1 MDKVFTVLGWFVL
14 ATLALAIARQ
24 LSEQK
29 TIDES
34 LYAPAALTERFMDL
48 NPASTQEPAGN
59 LNVRDPYALLSG
71 VLPVSEKSK
80 TGDLNAQSCYATDFL
95 AQNQKTGNFSQTT
108 NNFKHKGPDSCS
120 SPITGFVNTIYK

>member
-29 TIDES
+29 MIDES
-34 LYAPAALTERFMDL
+34 IFAPASLTERFVNL
-48 NPASTQEPAGN
+48 NPADLEKNP
-59 LNVRDPYALLSG
+59 RDPYALLG
-71 VLPVSEKSK
+71 GAMPVNTVSK
-80 TGDLNAQSCYATDFL
+80 TGELTAQSCYETDFL
-95 AQNQKTGNFSQTT
+95 AQHQKTGNFSQTT

-120 SPITGFVNTIYK
+120 SPKTEFVNTIYK

>member
-1 MDKVFTVLGWFVL
+1 MDMVFTVLGWFVL

-29 TIDES
+29 MIAES
-34 LYAPAALTERFMDL
+34 PFAPAALTERFVNL
-48 NPASTQEPAGN
+48 NPAEFDKNP
-59 LNVRDPYALLSG
+59 RDPYALLGG
-71 VLPVSEKSK
+71 VLPVNTVSK
-80 TGDLNAQSCYATDFL
+80 TGELTAESCFSVDFL

-120 SPITGFVNTIYK
+120 SPKTDFVNTIYKA

>member
-1 MDKVFTVLGWFVL
+1 MDMVFTVLGWFVL

-29 TIDES
+29 MIAES
-34 LYAPAALTERFMDL
+34 PFAPAALAERFVNL
-48 NPASTQEPAGN
+48 NPAELERKPRN
-59 LNVRDPYALLSG
+59 PYALLSDSI
-71 VLPVSEKSK
+71 PVNTVSK
-80 TGDLNAQSCYATDFL
+80 TSDLTAQSCFITDFL

-120 SPITGFVNTIYK
+120 SPKTDFVNTIYK